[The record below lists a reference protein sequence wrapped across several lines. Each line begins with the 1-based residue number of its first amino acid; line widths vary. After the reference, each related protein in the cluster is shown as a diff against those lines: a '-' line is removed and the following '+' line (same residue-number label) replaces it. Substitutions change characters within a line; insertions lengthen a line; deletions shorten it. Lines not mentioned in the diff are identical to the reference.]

1 MSEVTSKKLLAEGK
15 PEGEMQIVE
24 KIAIPCHTLHL
35 DHFGPLERTADRF
48 KYILAVVDAF
58 TKFTW
63 LFATKST
70 TTEEVIHNLT
80 NHFNLFGFPER
91 IVSDRGTAFT
101 SNNFS
106 SFLND
111 KKITHVL
118 TAVASPW
125 ANGQVERVNRF
136 LKSTL
141 SKLTENPSKWKNVLG
156 KVQFVLNNTFHRA
169 INTTPRK
176 LLLGYDQ
183 RQNSDKELCT
193 FIEQL
198 TEIDTNL
205 EEERTKL
212 RDSVQIV
219 NRAIQEYNKLKYDK
233 RHRKPSQYKEGDL
246 VLVRSLQ
253 HSPGTNQKLLP
264 KYKGPYQ
271 IKAVSKKNRF
281 VVTDVPGFSLT
292 QKPLNTIFSSDKLKP
307 WIRISDE

>member
-58 TKFTW
+58 TKITW

-70 TTEEVIHNLT
+70 TT
-80 NHFNLFGFPER
+80 
-91 IVSDRGTAFT
+91 DRGTAFT

-141 SKLTENPSKWKNVLG
+141 SKLTENPFKWTNVLG

-169 INTTPRK
+169 INTTPSK

-193 FIEQL
+193 LIEQL

-212 RDSVQIV
+212 RDPAQIE

-246 VLVRSLQ
+246 VLVRILQ